1 MQRGKKNQQKGGLWR
16 PTWLLRVSCGVT
28 TPGEV
33 TLKVLPKSQTGPG
46 KIHTW
51 GQESSLCPSL
61 VSLSHTLDSYFQVFP
76 NGGRDRCRQR
86 SHRNGGRGGP
96 GPALCGVPADKASKL
111 GCIHK
116 SLNTH
121 AFHTHSRQI
130 QFPNQGLTG
139 NPPYSSVCLHVC
151 VKCMCW
157 VRNGLGS

>member
-1 MQRGKKNQQKGGLWR
+1 MSKTDVWG
-16 PTWLLRVSCGVT
+16 SE
-28 TPGEV
+28 PGCTGHVEGHDPRISR
-33 TLKVLPKSQTGPG
+33 TLG
-46 KIHTW
+46 
-51 GQESSLCPSL
+51 
-61 VSLSHTLDSYFQVFP
+61 SYFQVFP
-76 NGGRDRCRQR
+76 NGGR
-86 SHRNGGRGGP
+86 GL

-151 VKCMCW
+151 VKCMCR